1 MAKESVDFAE
11 QVCWFTSLVSKG
23 DNIRPLKKLLTRLDA
38 KQIEV
43 VKMSQGQKIS
53 RFIAWSFLT
62 TNEQTS
68 WAQKRW
74 RRR

>member
-23 DNIRPLKKLLTRLDA
+23 DNIRPLKKLLARLDA
-38 KQIEV
+38 PQIEV
-43 VKMSQGQKIS
+43 VKMRQGQKIS

-62 TNEQTS
+62 LDQQTS
-68 WAQKRW
+68 WAKTRW
-74 RRR
+74 SRR

>member
-11 QVCWFTSLVSKG
+11 QVCWLTSLVSRG
-23 DNIRPLKKLLTRLDA
+23 DDIRPLKELLTRLDA
-38 KQIEV
+38 QQIEV
-43 VKMSQGQKIS
+43 VKMRQGQKRS

-62 TNEQTS
+62 LDQQAS
-68 WAQKRW
+68 WAKKRW

>member
-1 MAKESVDFAE
+1 VDCAE
-11 QVCWFTSLVSKG
+11 QVCWFTCLVSKG

-43 VKMSQGQKIS
+43 IKMRQGQKIS

-62 TNEQTS
+62 TNQQAS

-74 RRR
+74 SRG